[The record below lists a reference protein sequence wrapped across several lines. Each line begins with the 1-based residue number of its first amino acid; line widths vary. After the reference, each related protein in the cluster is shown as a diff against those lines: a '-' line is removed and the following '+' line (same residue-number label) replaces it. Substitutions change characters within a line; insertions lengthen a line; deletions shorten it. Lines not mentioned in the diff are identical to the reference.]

1 MGMDWHSSGIT
12 TSVIGALKRGLTP
25 LERELGIHVC
35 GGRGNYRQAREPAE
49 PPPAAQPMPV
59 LVDELERLVRT
70 LQDDAA
76 RTKLVEQLRALIAV
90 QRGAETE
97 KPAATALFGQLSQQI
112 DAFSG
117 EVLAGV
123 AMVVDAPRLFGWAR
137 PSHELRIADGEHA
150 VLPLPLSGDK
160 LVAGFPFGAKDV
172 ERVVK
177 LRTIE
182 FRFAADSPLEEAGFE
197 PSVPRLG

>member
-1 MGMDWHSSGIT
+1 M
-12 TSVIGALKRGLTP
+12 SVWP
-25 LERELGIHVC
+25 
-35 GGRGNYRQAREPAE
+35 
-49 PPPAAQPMPV
+49 
-59 LVDELERLVRT
+59 
-70 LQDDAA
+70 
-76 RTKLVEQLRALIAV
+76 
-90 QRGAETE
+90 E

-150 VLPLPLSGDK
+150 VLPLPLPLPLSGDK

-182 FRFAADSPLEEAGFE
+182 FRFAADSPLEERRFE
-197 PSVPRLG
+197 PSVPP

>member
-1 MGMDWHSSGIT
+1 
-12 TSVIGALKRGLTP
+12 
-25 LERELGIHVC
+25 
-35 GGRGNYRQAREPAE
+35 
-49 PPPAAQPMPV
+49 MPV
-59 LVDELERLVRT
+59 LVDELERLVHT

-90 QRGAETE
+90 RRGAETE

-150 VLPLPLSGDK
+150 VLPLPLPLSGDK

>member
-1 MGMDWHSSGIT
+1 
-12 TSVIGALKRGLTP
+12 
-25 LERELGIHVC
+25 
-35 GGRGNYRQAREPAE
+35 
-49 PPPAAQPMPV
+49 MPV
-59 LVDELERLVRT
+59 LVDELERLVHT

-117 EVLAGV
+117 EILAGV

-137 PSHELRIADGEHA
+137 PSNELRIGDGEHA

-172 ERVVK
+172 EKGREAAHDRIQVRSGLAAGGK
-177 LRTIE
+177 RIRTCMGL
-182 FRFAADSPLEEAGFE
+182 FLSSGCFGLC
-197 PSVPRLG
+197 